1 MKIKPSI
8 GKNVNV
14 AVSNCR
20 EVVVNETINLLK
32 TIGAEE
38 GQDVLLKEMLFLYQR
53 KGNTTETVVCDRIAY
68 GSDKC
73 ASRFY
78 FVSMDNNE
86 MARSSMFLTIDSL
99 LAIYEAVR
107 KVVREE

>member
-1 MKIKPSI
+1 M
-8 GKNVNV
+8 

-20 EVVVNETINLLK
+20 EVVVQETVNLLK
-32 TIGAEE
+32 QIGAEE
-38 GQDVLLKEMLFLYQR
+38 GQDVLLGQMLFLYQR
-53 KGNTTETVVCDRIAY
+53 KGNTTETVVCDRIVY

-78 FVSMDNNE
+78 FVSTDDNK
-86 MARSSMFLTIDSL
+86 MCQSSIFLSIDSL